1 MNRNFKRGFQY
12 AKAEFPLTKFRD
24 KEGKV
29 IELIGNKRKNL
40 KKQKAKDLIQKLLRE
55 SPERV
60 K

>member
-29 IELIGNKRKNL
+29 IKLPGNKR
-40 KKQKAKDLIQKLLRE
+40 KQKAKDLIQKLLRE